1 MELEIY
7 KKDGATSG
15 EKIDLPEKVFNIE
28 PNDHAIYQTVRTVMV
43 NRRQGNA
50 STKNR
55 SQVRGGGRKPW
66 RQKGRGVARAGT
78 TRSPIWVGGGR
89 VFGPSPRDLKM
100 KLPKKV
106 KLLAKKSAL
115 TYKAV
120 QNEIKII
127 EDFELEA
134 AKTKEMFIILKNNE
148 LDSTKVLLV
157 TPSLNEVILKAG
169 RNIPNLTIR
178 AATDLNTYDILNCQV
193 MLLQKSAL
201 DKIQEVCKA

>member
-7 KKDGATSG
+7 KKDGVASG
-15 EKIDLPEKVFNIE
+15 EKIDLPEKVFNIK
-28 PNDHAIYQTVRTVMV
+28 PNDHAIYQAVRCVMI
-43 NRRQGNA
+43 NKRQGNV

-55 SQVRGGGRKPW
+55 SNVRGGGKKPW

-89 VFGPSPRDLKM
+89 VFGPLPRDLKM
-100 KLPKKV
+100 KLPKKI

-148 LDSTKVLLV
+148 LDLTKVLLV
-157 TPSLNEVILKAG
+157 TPTMNEIILKAG

-178 AATDLNTYDILNCQV
+178 TANDLNTYDILNCQV
-193 MLLQKSAL
+193 MLLQKGSL
-201 DKIQEVCKA
+201 DKIKEVCKA